1 MWKRFAPRDAIGKA
15 FQLEYT
21 VKRIIYLKTKE
32 QKNKRAFLLLRYVRR

>member
-15 FQLEYT
+15 FQLEYA
-21 VKRIIYLKTKE
+21 VKEYFFKTEE